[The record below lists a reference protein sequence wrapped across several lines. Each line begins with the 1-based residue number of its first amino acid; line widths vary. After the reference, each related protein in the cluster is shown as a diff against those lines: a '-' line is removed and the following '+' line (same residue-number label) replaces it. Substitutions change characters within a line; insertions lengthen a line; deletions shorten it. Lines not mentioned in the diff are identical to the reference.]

1 MNNDLDI
8 KLEDLKRILL
18 GLESAVVA
26 YSGGVDSTFL
36 LKVALD
42 TLGKDKVLAAIG
54 ISETYPSR
62 EATEAV
68 EMAQELGAR
77 YRTIHT
83 EELANPQFAAN
94 PPDRCFHCKSELFG
108 RLLGVA
114 REEGLRYV
122 VDGSNYD
129 DLRDFRPG
137 MRAGALL
144 GVRKPLQEAGLTK
157 ADIRELSR
165 RMGLRT
171 WNKPAAA
178 CLSSRFPYGTPITPD
193 ALTRVD
199 RAEAFLR
206 SLGIGQLR
214 VRHHD
219 NLARIEVEP
228 VDLPLLIESANRARI
243 VAYFKELGYTYI
255 TVDLAGYRPGSM
267 NEVLT
272 DASRVSTST
281 SG

>member
-1 MNNDLDI
+1 VNNDLDI